1 MDETMTTPVNVAVEL
16 DMSLGESPVWS
27 AEDHVLYWVDI
38 NHGHVYAW
46 SPDSRQAPR
55 RHDFEHTIGC
65 VALTGEGLLVATAP
79 GLTHLALP
87 SGERR
92 ELGTPNPEWG
102 SDQGNRFND
111 GRCDPAGRFWVGTL
125 NPDEGGASL
134 YRLEDG
140 RLVAAKC
147 DLHIANG
154 LAFSPDGRWLYHTD
168 SPSRQVMRHA
178 FDAAT
183 GEIGV
188 GEIWVDLEA
197 HDLPG
202 VPDGAAVDRDG
213 HYWSALYGG
222 GRVARFDPEGRLV
235 AQYPVPCPNPTMVA
249 FGGADLQ
256 TLYITTATQDMDE
269 DARRRHPLAGSL
281 LALEVATPGLAE
293 PCLTR
298 R

>member
-1 MDETMTTPVNVAVEL
+1 MTTLSNAVELALEL

-27 AEDHVLYWVDI
+27 TERQTLYWVDI
-38 NHGHVYAW
+38 NRGHVYAW
-46 SPDSRQAPR
+46 SPAGHETPR
-55 RHDFEHTIGC
+55 RHDFEHTVGC
-65 VALTGEGLLVATAP
+65 VALTEEGLLVATAP
-79 GLTHLALP
+79 GLTHLSLP
-87 SGERR
+87 SGEHSDP
-92 ELGTPNPEWG
+92 GVANPEWG
-102 SDQGNRFND
+102 LDGGNRFND

-125 NPDEGGASL
+125 NPEQGGAAL

-140 RLVAAKC
+140 HLIAARR

-168 SPSRQVMRHA
+168 SPTRRVMRHA

-183 GEIGV
+183 GEVGV
-188 GEIWVDLEA
+188 GETWIDLDA

-202 VPDGAAVDRDG
+202 VPDGAAVDIDG

-222 GRVARFDPEGRLV
+222 ARVARFDSEGRLV
-235 AQYPVPCPNPTMVA
+235 AQYAVPCPNPTMVA
-249 FGGADLQ
+249 FGGRDLR
-256 TLYITTATQDMDE
+256 TLYITTATQDMD
-269 DARRRHPLAGSL
+269 DQALRRHPLAGSL
-281 LALEVATPGLAE
+281 LSLEVETPGLAE